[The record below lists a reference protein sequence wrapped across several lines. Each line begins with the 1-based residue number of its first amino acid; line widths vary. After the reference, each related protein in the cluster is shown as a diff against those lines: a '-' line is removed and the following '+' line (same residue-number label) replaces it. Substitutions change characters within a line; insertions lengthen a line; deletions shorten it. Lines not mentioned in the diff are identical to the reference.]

1 MEFKHYIN
9 YFKKNENMKFIGGAI
24 LIVGFFSIWLRLGFL
39 WFLSTL
45 LIPAGFLMFILGSGG
60 RASEAD
66 IDKYIS
72 NNMDKL
78 EVYLSEDKHYRRRVL
93 DHITPRETEGYL
105 YDEGVM
111 LKKAKNGSIRS
122 SKYTKAIFY
131 VLSDELYI
139 TRRTI
144 SIVSDEKENE
154 TVEIPYDTLT
164 GVEIVRQRG
173 TKRDGKKSFLVK
185 ETFIKITHG
194 NGESFITP
202 IHDDITA
209 DEFAELIL
217 KQTKAYKASQAAE
230 DTAE

>member
-1 MEFKHYIN
+1 MDFKHYIN
-9 YFKKNENMKFIGGAI
+9 YFKKNENMKFIGGGI
-24 LIVGFFSIWLRLGFL
+24 LIVGFIIIWLGYGLL
-39 WFLSTL
+39 YLLSVML
-45 LIPAGFLMFILGSGG
+45 VPAGFVMFIIGSGG

-78 EVYLSEDKHYRRRVL
+78 EVDLSEDKHYRRRIL
-93 DHITPRETEGYL
+93 EHIPARELEGYL

-111 LKKAKNGSIRS
+111 LKKAKNSSIRS

-131 VLSDELYI
+131 ILSDELYI

-144 SIVSDEKENE
+144 SIVSNDKENE

-164 GVEIVRQRG
+164 NVEIVRQRG
-173 TKRDGKKSFLVK
+173 TKRDGKKAFLVK
-185 ETFIKITHG
+185 ETFIKISYG
-194 NGESFITP
+194 EGESFTTP

-209 DEFAELIL
+209 DEFAEQIL
-217 KQTKAYKASQAAE
+217 KQVKAYKDEKSAE
-230 DTAE
+230 

>member
-1 MEFKHYIN
+1 MDFKHYIN

-24 LIVGFFSIWLRLGFL
+24 LIVGFISIWLRLGFL
-39 WFLSTL
+39 WLLSVML
-45 LIPAGFLMFILGSGG
+45 VPAGFVMFIVGSGG

-72 NNMDKL
+72 QCMDKL
-78 EVYLSEDKHYRRRVL
+78 EVDLSEDKHYRRRIL
-93 DHITPRETEGYL
+93 EHIPAREVEGYL

-111 LKKAKNGSIRS
+111 LKKAKNSSIRS

-131 VLSDELYI
+131 ILSDELYI

-144 SIVSDEKENE
+144 SIVSNDKENE

-164 GVEIVRQRG
+164 NAEIIRQRG
-173 TKRDGKKSFLVK
+173 TKRDGKKAFLVK
-185 ETFIKITHG
+185 ETFIKISYG
-194 NGESFITP
+194 EGESFITP

-209 DEFAELIL
+209 DEFANLIL
-217 KQTKAYKASQAAE
+217 KQVKAYKDEKSAE
-230 DTAE
+230 